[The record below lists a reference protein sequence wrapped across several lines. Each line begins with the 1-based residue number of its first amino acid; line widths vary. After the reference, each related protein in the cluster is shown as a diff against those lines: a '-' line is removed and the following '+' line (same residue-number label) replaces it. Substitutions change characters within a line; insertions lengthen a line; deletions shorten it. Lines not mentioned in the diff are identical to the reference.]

1 MPPMG
6 KTEEDWNGLKLG
18 FLKTVQPNSFMLLA
32 SSKMMLSRHIC
43 LSRSLILSFT
53 CNFFAYVNFLSGW
66 GRVKF
71 GKINQNELDC
81 HDTTPLTCMTFV
93 SFNLPLHLFFLYFV
107 PPPPP
112 PSWSFLSSVPK
123 LSVLIDWFI
132 LSASVCACR
141 FFWYRKYLKLVTT
154 RSG

>member
-1 MPPMG
+1 MPRMG

-81 HDTTPLTCMTFV
+81 HGTTPLTCMTFV
-93 SFNLPLHLFFLYFV
+93 SFNFPLHLFFCTL
-107 PPPPP
+107 PPPPT
-112 PSWSFLSSVPK
+112 PSSLMKFSNRPSLNWVYWLIHSFCQHLF
-123 LSVLIDWFI
+123 VLAD
-132 LSASVCACR
+132 
-141 FFWYRKYLKLVTT
+141 FFDTE
-154 RSG
+154 SI

>member
-1 MPPMG
+1 MPRMG

-93 SFNLPLHLFFLYFV
+93 SFNFPLRLFFCTL
-107 PPPPP
+107 PPT
-112 PSWSFLSSVPK
+112 PSSLMKFCNRPSLNWG
-123 LSVLIDWFI
+123 IDWFI
-132 LSASVCACR
+132 HFVSICLCLQI
-141 FFWYRKYLKLVTT
+141 FFDTE
-154 RSG
+154 SI